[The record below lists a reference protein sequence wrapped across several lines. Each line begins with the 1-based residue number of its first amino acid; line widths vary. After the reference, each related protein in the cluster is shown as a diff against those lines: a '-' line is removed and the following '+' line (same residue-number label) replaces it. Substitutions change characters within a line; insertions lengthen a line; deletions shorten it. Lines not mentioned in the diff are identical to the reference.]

1 MTSVSTEKM
10 TEVSEEQD
18 VSGMFE
24 GSEEAFEN
32 DESEESLYGESSK
45 RKRKGGPARKRDT
58 KKKPHLG
65 ARQIIP
71 RKSKNSAKEKI
82 KKVNV
87 EEGQEII

>member
-45 RKRKGGPARKRDT
+45 RKRKGFATSSKLPSPISSFPFEVATAR
-58 KKKPHLG
+58 
-65 ARQIIP
+65 
-71 RKSKNSAKEKI
+71 RKWESQSLAT
-82 KKVNV
+82 
-87 EEGQEII
+87 